1 MNAFTFEF
9 SSGEHILHGLFV
21 DRPSHVSYAELA
33 DELYNSRRSDLTVV
47 NLLVIRPPVDEEL
60 PTENLLA
67 VQLEPVLERVPHLPL
82 LLLGSKEFS
91 HRLTSNLNRS
101 VAPILPEEGRDA
113 FVARIRQVE
122 LEHYATE
129 AHAILRTSGSR
140 VFRAPSGKFCRS
152 FLRVGNVQTN
162 RAAIDGFFFWL
173 LPWLK
178 DCRAIITETWT
189 ISTIAMNAA
198 RLLARYSPT
207 THGRVNVEMLS
218 QYHQRGSRLP
228 DTETVLRHALLAKD
242 GSALILV
249 SSSMSGTLIEG
260 LDSTIREIGLTSSR
274 FRFGSLYLLGPAKTV
289 PHLCDLSKGVLGAT
303 FEFFETP
310 PADAGDSPAVIEI
323 DRRTYFPLRVVC
335 AAVDVRKATAAAAT
349 DFINAYRNT
358 DLLSVH
364 RDSFLSNGQ
373 RHRHHAIYTDLRK
386 VIDHPRFSERLRE
399 RLKEVEVCPKA
410 IISPPHAAGEALA
423 RRVQAHLAERF
434 GRVVPTF
441 QHIDLQLQ
449 DDDAR
454 DRVLIDLLR
463 GTTEA
468 ESIVVVDDVS
478 VTGGR
483 LSRFQTSLRQPE
495 LRFDGRIHYLV
506 GIARPAKQADWESR
520 MMRLR
525 FRTPTH
531 LPRHTVSHVELVVLP
546 DWQEK
551 ECPWCQEQEQIR
563 LLARA
568 RRASPACVVR
578 GHRLQAA
585 VRDEPMVRDLFFV
598 PEGAAA
604 MRLTKNS
611 ILIDEPA
618 SQADVFCVVASTLQ
632 TMRTTDVPG
641 KTLVSHFPEIHVLD
655 PQCAFGT
662 HFNDSILRAAVLRAA
677 RARELE
683 YPDAEQESAR
693 RQLAAAVVVDPRP
706 DMHDLSFEIGVAM
719 MLHKLPSILAEPG
732 VDDMLRERGWQSAFA
747 DFEASAKGR
756 L

>member
-9 SSGEHILHGLFV
+9 PSGEHILLGLFV
-21 DRPSHVSYAELA
+21 DRPSLVSYEELA

-47 NLLVIRPPVDEEL
+47 NVLVIRPPVDEAL
-60 PTENLLA
+60 PPEESAAAQLA
-67 VQLEPVLERVPHLPL
+67 PVLERVPHLPL
-82 LLLGSKEFS
+82 HLLGSVDFS
-91 HRLTSNLNRS
+91 HRLTTNLNPS
-101 VAPILPEEGRDA
+101 VPSILVSEGNGE
-113 FVARIRQVE
+113 FIARIRQVE
-122 LEHYATE
+122 LEHYVTE
-129 AHAILRTSGSR
+129 ANAILRTSGAR
-140 VFRAPSGKFCRS
+140 IFRAPSGKYCRS

-178 DCRAIITETWT
+178 DCRAIVTETWT
-189 ISTIAMNAA
+189 ISTIAMNTA
-198 RLLARYSPT
+198 RLLARYSPV
-207 THGRVNVEMLS
+207 THARVNVEMLS
-218 QYHQRGSRLP
+218 QYHQRGSLLP
-228 DTETVLRHALLAKD
+228 DTETVLRHALSAKE
-242 GSALILV
+242 GNALILI
-249 SSSMSGTLIEG
+249 SSSMSGTLIDGIEAA
-260 LDSTIREIGLTSSR
+260 IREIGLSLSR

-289 PHLCDLSKGVLGAT
+289 PHLCDLSKGVHGAT

-310 PADAGDSPAVIEI
+310 PPDAGDSPAIIEI

-335 AAVDVRKATAAAAT
+335 AAVDVRKATAAAVT

-386 VIDHPRFSERLRE
+386 VIDHSRFTERLRE
-399 RLKEVEVCPKA
+399 KLSDVVACPKV

-423 RRVQAHLAERF
+423 KRVQDNLAERF
-434 GRVVPTF
+434 GRMVPTF

-449 DDDAR
+449 ESDAS
-454 DRVLIDLLR
+454 DRVLTDLLR
-463 GTTEA
+463 GTKEE
-468 ESIVVVDDVS
+468 ESIIVVDDVS

-495 LRFDGRIHYLV
+495 LGFDGRIHYLV
-506 GIARPAKQADWESR
+506 GIARPARRADWEAR

-525 FRTPTH
+525 FRAPKH
-531 LPRHTVSHVELVVLP
+531 LPQHTVSHVEFVVLP

-551 ECPWCQEQEQIR
+551 ECPWCQEQDLIR

-568 RRASPACVVR
+568 RRASPACVAR
-578 GHRLQAA
+578 GHRLHAA
-585 VRDEPMVRDLFFV
+585 VRDDPMMGDLFFM
-598 PEGAAA
+598 PEGMAA

-655 PQCAFGT
+655 PQCAFGN
-662 HFNDSILRAAVLRAA
+662 HFNDSVLRAAVLRGAK
-677 RARELE
+677 ARELE

-693 RQLAAAVVVDPRP
+693 RQLAAAVIIDPRP
-706 DMHDLSFEIGVAM
+706 DMHDLGFEIGVAM
-719 MLHKLPSILAEPG
+719 ALHKLPSILSESG
-732 VDDMLRERGWQSAFA
+732 VEDVVQERGWKSAFS